1 MAFAVRHAATARS
14 RGDNSATRAG
24 ALTRTGDDAASVK
37 SVSVS
42 IAFARSAD
50 DSIAGAFTI
59 RYSLS

>member
-1 MAFAVRHAATARS
+1 MAFAVRHAVAARS
-14 RGDNSATRAG
+14 RGDNPTARTG

-37 SVSVS
+37 SVS